1 MTNINVLRDKME
13 ILNNDYLLA
22 AINYS
27 LSVLHILNGVNKV
40 DNNLPQGKI
49 FYFDYECNNN

>member
-1 MTNINVLRDKME
+1 ME

-22 AINYS
+22 AIDYS
-27 LSVLHILNGVNKV
+27 LSVLHALNGVNKV

-49 FYFDYECNNN
+49 FYFFKIYIYFKI

>member
-1 MTNINVLRDKME
+1 ME

-22 AINYS
+22 SIDYR
-27 LSVLHILNGVNKV
+27 LSVLHALYGVNKV

-49 FYFDYECNNN
+49 FYFDYERDNN

>member
-1 MTNINVLRDKME
+1 ME

-22 AINYS
+22 AIDYS
-27 LSVLHILNGVNKV
+27 LSVLHALYEVNKV

-49 FYFDYECNNN
+49 FYFDYERNNN

>member
-1 MTNINVLRDKME
+1 MRELFFKIFGEKPE
-13 ILNNDYLLA
+13 NNF
-22 AINYS
+22 
-27 LSVLHILNGVNKV
+27 NKI

>member
-1 MTNINVLRDKME
+1 ME
-13 ILNNDYLLA
+13 ILNNDYLFTS
-22 AINYS
+22 IDFE
-27 LSVLHILNGVNKV
+27 LSKLYALYEINKV